1 MNLKRDIIKMVKSR
15 LDLGAKKYKKQNLVS
30 DGRDFIKEAL
40 EEALDLKIYISMR
53 LIELKNRRED
63 ES

>member
-1 MNLKRDIIKMVKSR
+1 MNKDIIKMVKSR

-30 DGRDFIKEAL
+30 DGRDFVNEAL
-40 EEALDLKIYISMR
+40 EEALDLSIYISMR

>member
-1 MNLKRDIIKMVKSR
+1 MNKDIIKLIESR

-30 DGRDFIKEAL
+30 DGRNFAKEAL
-40 EEALDLKIYISMR
+40 EESLDLSIYISMR
-53 LIELKNRRED
+53 LIELINRRED

>member
-1 MNLKRDIIKMVKSR
+1 MNKDIMKLIESR

-30 DGRDFIKEAL
+30 DGRDFVKEAL
-40 EEALDLKIYISMR
+40 EESLALSIYITMR
-53 LIELKNRRED
+53 LIELINRRED

>member
-1 MNLKRDIIKMVKSR
+1 MNKDIMKLIESR

-30 DGRDFIKEAL
+30 DGRDFVKEAL
-40 EEALDLKIYISMR
+40 EESLDLSIYISMR

>member
-1 MNLKRDIIKMVKSR
+1 MKLIESR

-30 DGRDFIKEAL
+30 DGRDFVNEAL
-40 EEALDLKIYISMR
+40 EEALDLSIYISMR

-63 ES
+63 EN

>member
-1 MNLKRDIIKMVKSR
+1 MVKSR

-30 DGRDFIKEAL
+30 DGRDFVNEAL
-40 EEALDLKIYISMR
+40 EEALDLSIYISMR

-63 ES
+63 EN